1 MWTGRKIYC
10 RTFQLVFRMAL
21 PFLPY
26 RNPKIIP
33 SVAGIADVCRKK
45 QVDSVMIVTDAGI
58 RGLGLTEFLEK
69 ILTENGI
76 SYCIYDRTVA
86 NPTIWNVEEA
96 RALYLEKGAQAI
108 IAFGGGSSMDCAKAA
123 GARIVKPKQS
133 ISRMKGLLKVHKR
146 LPLLIA
152 VPTTAG
158 TGSETTLAAVIT
170 DSEKHHK
177 YPINDFSLIP
187 RYAVLDYHETL
198 GLPKSITATTGMDAL
213 THAVEAYIG
222 GSTTRETRE
231 MAEEAVHLI
240 YQHLKAAYDNG
251 LDKEARSG
259 MLQAAYCAGVAF
271 TKSYVGYIHAVA
283 HSLGGQYGTPHGLA
297 NAVILPIVLRMY
309 GPACE
314 KKLARLARNAGV
326 VDSRM
331 NDGEAAQCFIDWI
344 QKMNDS
350 MGIPRHF
357 PEIREEDIP
366 VMARHADKEGNPLY
380 PVPVLMNKK
389 ELEQIYYEVK
399 GRQPCR

>member
-1 MWTGRKIYC
+1 MWITRKLYC
-10 RTFQLVFRMAL
+10 RTFQTIFRLAL

-33 SVAGIADVCRKK
+33 SVEGVADVCRKHA
-45 QVDSVMIVTDAGI
+45 VHSVMIVTDGGI
-58 RGLGLTEFLEK
+58 RALGLTRFLEK
-69 ILTENGI
+69 TLQEADI
-76 SYCIYDRTVA
+76 SYCIYDRTVS

-96 RALYLEKGAQAI
+96 VALYISCKAQAL

-123 GARIVKPKQS
+123 GARIAKPKQS
-133 ISRMKGLLKVHKR
+133 IHQMKGLLKVHKK

-152 VPTTAG
+152 IPTTAG

-198 GLPKSITATTGMDAL
+198 GLPKGITATTGMDAL

-222 GSTTRETRE
+222 HSTTRETRM

-240 YQHLKAAYDNG
+240 YQYLKAAYDNG
-251 LDKEARSG
+251 KDKEARSG
-259 MLQAAYCAGVAF
+259 MLKAAYCAGVAF
-271 TKSYVGYIHAVA
+271 TKSYVGYVHAVA

-297 NAVILPIVLRMY
+297 NAVLLPIVLRMY

-314 KKLARLARNAGV
+314 KKLARLAKNAGV
-326 VDSRM
+326 VDKKM
-331 NDGEAAQCFIDWI
+331 KDKDAAACFLDWI
-344 QKMNDS
+344 QSMNDS
-350 MGIPRHF
+350 MGIPRYLSGIQ
-357 PEIREEDIP
+357 EADIP

-380 PVPVLMNKK
+380 PVPVLMNRK
-389 ELEQIYYEVK
+389 ELEKIYWEVK
-399 GRQPCR
+399 GR

>member
-1 MWTGRKIYC
+1 MFLLRKIYC
-10 RTFQLVFRMAL
+10 RTFQTVFRIAI

-33 SVAGIADVCRKK
+33 AVSGITDVCRKYG
-45 QVDSVMIVTDAGI
+45 VESVMIVTDAGI
-58 RGLGLTEFLEK
+58 RALGLTDFLEK
-69 ILTENGI
+69 TLKEEGI
-76 SYCIYDRTVA
+76 SYCVYDRTVA
-86 NPTIWNVEEA
+86 NPTIQNVEEA
-96 RALYLEKGAQAI
+96 RKMYLEHEAQGI

-123 GARIVKPKQS
+123 GARIVKPRQS
-133 ISRMKGLLKVHKR
+133 IRQMRGLLKVHRR

-170 DSEKHHK
+170 DSEKHYK

-198 GLPKSITATTGMDAL
+198 GLPKSITATTGMDPL

-222 GSTTRETRE
+222 NSTTKETRE
-231 MAEEAVHLI
+231 MAEEPVSLI
-240 YQHLKAAYDNG
+240 YQHLKNAYEDGRN
-251 LDKEARSG
+251 KEARSG
-259 MLQAAYCAGVAF
+259 MLRAAYCAGVAF

-309 GPACE
+309 GSACW
-314 KKLARLARNAGV
+314 KKLAQLARKAGV
-326 VDSRM
+326 VEQGLSD
-331 NDGEAAQCFIDWI
+331 EETAKCFIDWI
-344 QKMNDS
+344 QEMNDS
-350 MGIPRHF
+350 MEIPRHF
-357 PEIREEDIP
+357 PQIRRKDIP

-380 PVPVLMNKK
+380 PVPVLMNRK
-389 ELEQIYYEVK
+389 ELERIYEEVK
-399 GRQPCR
+399 GR